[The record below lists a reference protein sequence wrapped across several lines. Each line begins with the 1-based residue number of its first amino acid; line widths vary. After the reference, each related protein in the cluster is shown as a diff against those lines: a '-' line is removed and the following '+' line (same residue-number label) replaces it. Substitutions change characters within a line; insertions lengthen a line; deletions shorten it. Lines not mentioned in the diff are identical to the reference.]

1 MLKKWKLKYQK
12 IKENLQFETNCPF
25 SLFLYIY
32 NPFHITYKIYS
43 PFCLGRPNVSLV
55 VLKDL
60 QPSRT
65 EKKKSACVGYSTK
78 KRGGLAIFTEKKTA
92 GLVML

>member
-1 MLKKWKLKYQK
+1 M
-12 IKENLQFETNCPF
+12 KENPQFETNCPF

-32 NPFHITYKIYS
+32 SPFHVTYKIYS
-43 PFCLGRPNVSLV
+43 PFCLGRPNVSLA

-60 QPSRT
+60 QPNRT
-65 EKKKSACVGYSTK
+65 EKKKLACVGYSMK
-78 KRGGLAIFTEKKTA
+78 KGGGLAIFIEKKTA